1 MLLDPDVKSARA
13 LFPTA
18 TLLAPLVN
26 LNNALLSATAVLNE
40 PVAPEGMQFNPIERF
55 KDAGVFMVAVPAA
68 NVVALTFVTDRVD
81 VPELNVKLESPAKAP
96 ELLYCT
102 CVLDPAG
109 VAVLVAHAN
118 AEPVHCRND
127 EVVGATMN
135 DVVPA
140 PVLTGMR
147 LAAPPAT
154 FVAAPTVTLES
165 DVCPVPPLA
174 TASVPPSVMAPVVAV
189 LGVSPVVPAEKVVT
203 PPPVAQDST
212 PEPLVLNT
220 CPAVP
225 SAEGSV

>member
-1 MLLDPDVKSARA
+1 MLLFHVKE
-13 LFPTA
+13 LD
-18 TLLAPLVN
+18 APN
-26 LNNALLSATAVLNE
+26 
-40 PVAPEGMQFNPIERF
+40 
-55 KDAGVFMVAVPAA
+55 D
-68 NVVALTFVTDRVD
+68 
-81 VPELNVKLESPAKAP
+81 P

-109 VAVLVAHAN
+109 TAVLVPHAN
-118 AEPVHCRND
+118 AEPVHCKKD
-127 EVVGATMN
+127 ETVGATMN

-174 TASVPPSVMAPVVAV
+174 TASVPARVTAPLVAV
-189 LGVSPVVPAEKVVT
+189 LGVNPVVPAEKVVT
-203 PPPVAQDST
+203 PLAAAVAQDKT
-212 PEPLVLNT
+212 PDPLVLRT
-220 CPAVP
+220 CPLVP